1 MTLLSIRDKLVL
13 YSSAIIFLVA
23 ITITV
28 ASYLNERKESLEAYK
43 HEANRVARMIEAP
56 LIEEIVK
63 NNTTEIIKQLQN
75 LKVNPDIQDTVILD
89 TQGRI
94 IAELSPSLKKQNEQ
108 FFKPFMEQLLNSNS
122 LNTFVGERL
131 MVAGGP
137 IKANDGKT
145 IAYLYIQF
153 SLDKHYQRLRA
164 TLFINLLILGIC
176 LSLGLV
182 LARILSNH
190 FTDPIIDL
198 IRLTNTISAG
208 NKDVTFPKQTNKEF
222 GLLTQALK
230 IMFRNL
236 HQTNTRLEEA
246 TIELDQKV
254 KDRTKELEKAMS
266 IAEEANMAKSRFL
279 ANVSHEIRTPMNGL
293 IGTASLLKNT
303 QLDHE
308 QRQYVE
314 IMQLSAESLLNLIND
329 ILDLSKIESGK
340 LEVEE
345 IPLNLRLV
353 AEEVMDLLV
362 YRVKEKGL
370 GIGCIVDPNIPEK
383 LLGDPSR
390 IRQVLLNLVGNAIKF
405 TQQGH
410 IKITINALSATSEK
424 LTLKILVEDTG
435 LGIPTNKLNRLFKAF
450 SQVDASTTRHYG
462 GTGLGLAIS
471 KKLAEIMGGEIGVD
485 SELGS
490 GSTFWFTITCK
501 SDPNQNRT
509 VYSQSL
515 KGKSLLILEDDA
527 INIDVLQNILPRFNC
542 NTQFIRKRELALS
555 ALKQA
560 HDKHTPIEILIVD
573 QKLVDADFFAQ
584 AKNHFL
590 QPDTP
595 IIFISYESNRHY
607 FKDQFAL
614 TKTETFQLP
623 LKEAEIYHALLRAI
637 GEESAASAAALPSP
651 NEISPFE
658 NANEIQILVVDDN
671 LISQQVSIKI
681 LQQMGFTVHG
691 ANNGKEALEAINIL
705 QFDVVFMDCQM
716 PEMDGYEATRI
727 LRQDSTKA
735 TIPIIAL
742 TANAMKGDKEAC
754 LNAGMTD
761 YITKPIKAASLAA
774 ILHKYAE
781 VIKAN
786 KLHHQPRHSAE
797 GH

>member
-1 MTLLSIRDKLVL
+1 MSLLSIRDKLVL

-23 ITITV
+23 FTITI

-56 LIEEIVK
+56 LIEEINN
-63 NNTTEIIKQLQN
+63 NNTQEIIKQLQN
-75 LKVNPDIQDTVILD
+75 LKVNPDIQDTVILSTD
-89 TQGRI
+89 GKI
-94 IAELSPSLKKQNEQ
+94 IAELSPTYNKQNEQ
-108 FFKPFMEQLLNSNS
+108 FFKPFMQQLLSS
-122 LNTFVGERL
+122 EELKTFVGERL

-137 IKANDGKT
+137 LKAANGKT
-145 IAYLYIQF
+145 VAYLYIQF

-190 FTDPIIDL
+190 FTNPIIDL
-198 IRLTNTISAG
+198 IRLTNSISAG
-208 NKDVTFPKQTNKEF
+208 SKEIEFPKQTNKEF
-222 GLLTQALK
+222 GVLSQALK

-236 HQTNTRLEEA
+236 HQIHTRLEDA

-266 IAEEANMAKSRFL
+266 IAEEANHAKSRFL

-303 QLDHE
+303 QLNHE
-308 QRQYVE
+308 QKQYVE

-345 IPLNLRLV
+345 IPLNVRQV
-353 AEEVMDLLV
+353 AEEVMDLLI
-362 YRVKEKGL
+362 YRVKDKNL
-370 GIGCIVDPNIPEK
+370 GIGCVVDPSIPDQ

-390 IRQVLLNLVGNAIKF
+390 IRQILLNLVGNAIKF

-410 IKITINALSATSEK
+410 IKISISSLLETDDNIDI
-424 LTLKILVEDTG
+424 KIQVEDTG
-435 LGIPTNKLNRLFKAF
+435 MGIPPNKLDRLFKAF
-450 SQVDASTTRHYG
+450 SQVDASTTRQFG

-471 KKLAEIMGGEIGVD
+471 KKLAELMGGEIGVT
-485 SELGS
+485 SEIGS
-490 GSTFWFTITCK
+490 GSTFWFSVKCK
-501 SDPNQNRT
+501 KNAEIPKT
-509 VYSQSL
+509 VYSAGLRQ
-515 KGKSLLILEDDA
+515 KNLLLLEDDA
-527 INIDVLQNILPRFNC
+527 INVAVLQNLLQKYEC
-542 NTQFIRKRELALS
+542 NLKITRKQELTFS

-560 HDKHTPIEILIVD
+560 HENHADIDLLIVN
-573 QKLVDADFFAQ
+573 QKCLSTDFFDL
-584 AKNHFL
+584 AKSHGL
-590 QPDTP
+590 QPNTP
-595 IIFISYESNRHY
+595 VIFITYEANRDYIKEHY
-607 FKDQFAL
+607 GL
-614 TKTETFQLP
+614 TQCDIFQLP
-623 LKEAEIYHALLRAI
+623 LKEFEVYHALLRAI
-637 GEESAASAAALPSP
+637 GEETADSAGKLPAP
-651 NEISPFE
+651 TEILPIE
-658 NANEIQILVVDDN
+658 NAENVQILVVDDN

-681 LQQMGFTVHG
+681 LQQMGYNVHG
-691 ANNGKEALEAINIL
+691 ANNGKEALEAIEIL
-705 QFDVVFMDCQM
+705 QFDVIFMDCQM

-727 LRQDSTKA
+727 LRQDSSKA
-735 TIPIIAL
+735 NIPIIAL

-754 LNAGMTD
+754 LSAGMTD

-774 ILHKYAE
+774 ILHRYAA

-786 KLHHQPRHSAE
+786 KLKAQNQAAQN
-797 GH
+797 

>member
-1 MTLLSIRDKLVL
+1 MSLLSIRDKLVL

-23 ITITV
+23 FTITI

-56 LIEEIVK
+56 LIEEINN
-63 NNTTEIIKQLQN
+63 NNTQEIVKQLQN
-75 LKVNPDIQDTVILD
+75 LKVNPDIQDTVILSTD
-89 TQGRI
+89 GKI
-94 IAELSPSLKKQNEQ
+94 IAELSPTYNKQNEQ
-108 FFKPFMEQLLNSNS
+108 FFKPFMQQLLSS
-122 LNTFVGERL
+122 EELKTFVGERL

-137 IKANDGKT
+137 LKAANGKT
-145 IAYLYIQF
+145 VAYLYIQF

-190 FTDPIIDL
+190 FTNPIIDL
-198 IRLTNTISAG
+198 IRLTNSISAG
-208 NKDVTFPKQTNKEF
+208 NKEIEFPKQTNKEF
-222 GLLTQALK
+222 GVLSQALK

-236 HQTNTRLEEA
+236 HQIHTRLEDA

-266 IAEEANMAKSRFL
+266 IAEEANHAKSRFL

-303 QLDHE
+303 QLNHE
-308 QRQYVE
+308 QKQYVE

-345 IPLNLRLV
+345 IPLNVRQV
-353 AEEVMDLLV
+353 AEEVMDLLI
-362 YRVKEKGL
+362 YRVKDKNL
-370 GIGCIVDPNIPEK
+370 GIGCVVDTAIPDK

-390 IRQVLLNLVGNAIKF
+390 IRQILLNLVGNAIKF

-410 IKITINALSATSEK
+410 IKISISALSETQDSIGM
-424 LTLKILVEDTG
+424 KIQVEDTG
-435 LGIPTNKLNRLFKAF
+435 MGIPPNKLDKLFKAF
-450 SQVDASTTRHYG
+450 SQVDASTTRQFG

-471 KKLAEIMGGEIGVD
+471 KKLAELMGGEIGVT
-485 SELGS
+485 SEIGS
-490 GSTFWFTITCK
+490 GSTFWFSIKCKKDLESSKTI
-501 SDPNQNRT
+501 
-509 VYSQSL
+509 YSAGL
-515 KGKSLLILEDDA
+515 KNKNILILEDDA
-527 INIDVLQNILPRFNC
+527 INVAVLQNILPKYDC
-542 NTQFIRKRELALS
+542 NLKITRKQELTFS

-560 HDKHTPIEILIVD
+560 HDNNAAIDVLIVN
-573 QKLVDADFFAQ
+573 QKCLSTDFFDL
-584 AKNHFL
+584 AKNNNL
-590 QPDTP
+590 KDTTP
-595 IIFISYESNRHY
+595 VIFITYEANRDYIKEHY
-607 FKDQFAL
+607 GL
-614 TKTETFQLP
+614 THCDIFQLP
-623 LKEAEIYHALLRAI
+623 LKEVEIYHALLRAI
-637 GEESAASAAALPSP
+637 GEETAASAGTLPSP
-651 NEISPFE
+651 TEILPIE
-658 NANEIQILVVDDN
+658 NAKDIQILVVDDN

-681 LQQMGFTVHG
+681 LQQMGYNVHG
-691 ANNGKEALEAINIL
+691 ANNGKEALEAIEIL
-705 QFDVVFMDCQM
+705 QFDVIFMDCQM

-727 LRQDSTKA
+727 LRQDISKA
-735 TIPIIAL
+735 SIPIIAL

-754 LNAGMTD
+754 LDAGMTD

-774 ILHKYAE
+774 ILHKYAA

-786 KLHHQPRHSAE
+786 KLKNSSNQAAQK
-797 GH
+797 